1 MKDAHMRCVCVCARA
16 CVRVHVRACVC
27 VCARECVCVWETRTV
42 CSSELAQTGPPLTH
56 SRRFFPFFSAHNL
69 SKLSAC
75 SDQPCSC
82 FYSVCLNGFLSIS
95 SIPYMKVSKCVR
107 CPAPNPGK
115 SVQDPG
121 CCTEGILN
129 MLQHHSY
136 SNMPFISS
144 SDWFEAQ
151 QVWGNTAAVSLH
163 VVYGKTRPNR
173 NSYAIWFALNKFIK
187 EAEKERGG
195 KKAQLGERDLGNLQR
210 VHALHTESFQPT
222 SVCLVIYFKWAHIQ
236 SMNSKCE

>member
-1 MKDAHMRCVCVCARA
+1 MKDAHMRCVCVC
-16 CVRVHVRACVC
+16 
-27 VCARECVCVWETRTV
+27 VWDQNCLQLWT
-42 CSSELAQTGPPLTH
+42 CSDGASTHPLTEV
-56 SRRFFPFFSAHNL
+56 FPPFFCTHNL

-75 SDQPCSC
+75 SDQPCNC

-107 CPAPNPGK
+107 CPAPNSGK

-129 MLQHHSY
+129 MSQHRSY
-136 SNMPFISS
+136 SNMPFIRS

-187 EAEKERGG
+187 EAEKEWGG

-222 SVCLVIYFKWAHIQ
+222 SVCLVIYFKWQQATSKVWTPNVNRQ
-236 SMNSKCE
+236 SRQTFK